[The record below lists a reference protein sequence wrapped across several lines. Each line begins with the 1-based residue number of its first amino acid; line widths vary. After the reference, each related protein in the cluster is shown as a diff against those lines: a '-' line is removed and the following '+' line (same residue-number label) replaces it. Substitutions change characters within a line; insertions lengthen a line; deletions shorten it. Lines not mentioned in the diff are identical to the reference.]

1 MKLRPP
7 PTTKESGTSSPAAKP
22 VTKSLFDA
30 WHELVAPDDIIEVGR
45 RLGVI
50 KRQRKIDLPALV
62 AATIGAVSPVPG
74 AETNALVN
82 YLQLVGVGEDEA
94 KIALS
99 SFYDRYSEEFA
110 ALMRELALRAVAR
123 IRAAAPDDAATA
135 DFGVLLERFAD
146 VRLVDSTCHILKR
159 LARDWAPSTS
169 KKRPAGIK
177 VHTVISLRDHLP
189 VGDVSITPQRRHDN
203 PAAPPQTFAPGV
215 LALFD
220 LGYIDVARFITMT
233 EQGAFFVTRL
243 KESHNPEIVRVHVG
257 LGSKREARGMR
268 LDEALGYVLH
278 DDNGLIDVDVRIVTG
293 DRSAVVR
300 AVATVDSEGTRYWY
314 LTNVARDVL
323 SVPDVA
329 DTYRLRWEIELFFKQ
344 VKSGTGL
351 SALLA
356 WRASAVQAFVYSRII
371 ALCLARLLE
380 LSVEERIGR
389 HAAGHLAVV
398 LVLIRALPYYLSNGI
413 LFGKPLTF
421 EQMEERII
429 QTACIVAKIRNQRRA
444 RVKRNREQEIGAA
457 LEEVR

>member
-1 MKLRPP
+1 MKIRPR
-7 PTTKESGTSSPAAKP
+7 PTTKASETATGPAK
-22 VTKSLFDA
+22 KSLFDA

-74 AETNALVN
+74 SETSALVN
-82 YLQLVGVGEDEA
+82 YLQLVGVGEDDA

-99 SFYDRYSEEFA
+99 SFYDRYSDEFA
-110 ALMRELALRAVAR
+110 ALMRELALRAVTR
-123 IRAAAPDDAATA
+123 VRAAAPDDAATA
-135 DFGVLLERFAD
+135 DLGILLKRFED

-159 LARDWAPSTS
+159 LASEWAPSTS

-220 LGYIDVARFITMT
+220 LGYIDVARFIAMT

-243 KESHNPEIVRVHVG
+243 KESHNPQIVRVHVG
-257 LGSKREARGMR
+257 IGSKREARGMTI
-268 LDEALGYVLH
+268 DQALGYVLF
-278 DDNGLIDVDVRIVTG
+278 DDKGLIDVDVRLVADDHT
-293 DRSAVVR
+293 AVVR
-300 AVATVDSEGTRYWY
+300 AVATVDADGTRYWY

-323 SVPDVA
+323 SVQDVA

-344 VKSGTGL
+344 VKSGAGL

-356 WRASAVQAFVYSRII
+356 WRASAVQAFVYSTII
-371 ALCLARLLE
+371 TLCLARLLE

-389 HAAGHLAVV
+389 RAAGQLAVL
-398 LVLIRALPYYLSNGI
+398 LVLLRALPYYLSHGI
-413 LFGKPLTF
+413 LFGKPLTV

-429 QTACIVAKIRNQRRA
+429 QTACIVARIRNQRRA
-444 RVKRNREQEIGAA
+444 RVKRTRENAIG
-457 LEEVR
+457 LVEDVR

>member
-1 MKLRPP
+1 MKLRPGT
-7 PTTKESGTSSPAAKP
+7 TTKEADTT
-22 VTKSLFDA
+22 TKSLFEA

-62 AATIGAVSPVPG
+62 AATIGAVNPVPG
-74 AETNALVN
+74 SETSALVN
-82 YLQLVGVGEDEA
+82 YLQLVGVEDDDA

-99 SFYDRYSEEFA
+99 SFYDRYTEEFA
-110 ALMRELALRAVAR
+110 MLMRELALRAVAR
-123 IRAAAPDDAATA
+123 VRAADPDDAAA
-135 DFGVLLERFAD
+135 NDFGVLLQRFAD
-146 VRLVDSTCHILKR
+146 VRIVDSTCHILKR
-159 LARDWAPSTS
+159 LASDWAPSTS

-177 VHTVISLRDHLP
+177 VHTVISLRDNLP
-189 VGDVSITPQRRHDN
+189 VGDVSITAQRRHDN

-233 EQGAFFVTRL
+233 EQGAFFLTRL

-257 LGSKREARGMR
+257 LGSKREARGMK

-278 DDNGLIDVDVRIVTG
+278 DDKGFIDVDVRVVTG
-293 DRSAVVR
+293 NRTAVLR
-300 AVATVDSEGTRYWY
+300 AVATVDADGTRYWY

-323 SVPDVA
+323 SVQDVA
-329 DTYRLRWEIELFFKQ
+329 DTYRLRWEIELFNKQ
-344 VKSGTGL
+344 IKSGAGL

-356 WRASAVQAFVYSRII
+356 WRASAVQAFVYSKII

-380 LSVEERIGR
+380 LSVEERLGPR
-389 HAAGHLAVV
+389 AAGQLAVL
-398 LVLIRALPYYLSNGI
+398 LVLLRALPYYLSNGI
-413 LFGKPLTF
+413 LFGRPLTV
-421 EQMEERII
+421 EQMERRII

-444 RVKRNREQEIGAA
+444 RVKRTREQAIGVGFV
-457 LEEVR
+457 EEDR